1 MKCTANALSLKL
13 KDILVFSTA
22 HKYLSPFW
30 VHNKSSLAQEQIR
43 GVTNLQAKWRARS
56 RLSCFPWISTAVK
69 LKQIGAVACHQWQLL
84 WSSGRLTEHTQK
96 AHNSNTDRSSQQKCK
111 GCVQSRGKPHS
122 QCSPGQVPYTSHHC
136 FFFFF
141 PQAVILHFVPC
152 SLGGI
157 LWPFCNDSS
166 TQWQSTC
173 ECREVCKESG
183 FTVKHP
189 RRGFSLA
196 ACMHWWYMRDGHQ
209 ASCAVSPG
217 DDNASEHGVS
227 TKLLQK
233 YAGVHQSCAVHP
245 AT

>member
-1 MKCTANALSLKL
+1 MKSKKQSVMFPLNFNSSEAETNRCSCLSSVTIALK
-13 KDILVFSTA
+13 F
-22 HKYLSPFW
+22 
-30 VHNKSSLAQEQIR
+30 R
-43 GVTNLQAKWRARS
+43 
-56 RLSCFPWISTAVK
+56 
-69 LKQIGAVACHQWQLL
+69 
-84 WSSGRLTEHTQK
+84 
-96 AHNSNTDRSSQQKCK
+96 
-111 GCVQSRGKPHS
+111 
-122 QCSPGQVPYTSHHC
+122 TSHWTHTKSTQLQHWQIFSAEVQGLC
-136 FFFFF
+136 SEQREAPQPVLTRTGSLYQPPLFLFFFF

-196 ACMHWWYMRDGHQ
+196 ACMHWCYMRDGHQ